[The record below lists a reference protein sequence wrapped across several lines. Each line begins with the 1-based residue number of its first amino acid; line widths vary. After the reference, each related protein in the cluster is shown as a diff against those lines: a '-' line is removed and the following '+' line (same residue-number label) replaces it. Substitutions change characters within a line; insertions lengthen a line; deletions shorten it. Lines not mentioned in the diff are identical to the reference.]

1 MNEIIA
7 KIMAVRDQL
16 ETLVIPANDH
26 NTLTVYGGRQI
37 LADVANMLRE
47 YAANETGAKT

>member
-1 MNEIIA
+1 MDEIIA

-26 NTLTVYGGRQI
+26 NTLTIYGSRQI
-37 LADVANMLRE
+37 LQDVANMLRDQTASGE
-47 YAANETGAKT
+47 GAKP